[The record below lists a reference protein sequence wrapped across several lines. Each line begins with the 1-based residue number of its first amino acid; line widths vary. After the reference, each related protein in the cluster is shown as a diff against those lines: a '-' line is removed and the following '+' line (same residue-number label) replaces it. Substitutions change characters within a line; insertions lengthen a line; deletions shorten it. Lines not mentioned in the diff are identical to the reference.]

1 VTTYEE
7 EYGEV
12 PNALAALG
20 YDAVKVVAAAMERAG
35 STDKD
40 AVRDEIKNTDQDAVT
55 GHIKFDENGDIS
67 KEVSIITVKDGQLLL
82 ETKVSN

>member
-1 VTTYEE
+1 
-7 EYGEV
+7 
-12 PNALAALG
+12 
-20 YDAVKVVAAAMERAG
+20 MERAG

-67 KEVSIITVKDGQLLL
+67 KEVSIITIKDGEFTL